1 MNKKP
6 EEYTERIIK
15 STNSLNKKIW
25 GFNKLLFLFLL
36 FFIVIVPIVELHLNA
51 RKRVEYI
58 ALNEI
63 GNEINQTLLISKIL
77 KWEGENIV
85 DINIKENEKYP
96 CIRIPDGYD
105 LLLQDYSLITFTRC
119 GRCGEF
125 AEMFHE
131 LTKTFGVKNR
141 IIDADNVYGG
151 NHAWVEIVIGNE
163 TIPIDT
169 SSING
174 YNSSQFYNCKFLIQY
189 RNIRVR
195 SFFGGEDVS
204 KKYYSWCS

>member
-1 MNKKP
+1 V
-6 EEYTERIIK
+6 TIIK
-15 STNSLNKKIW
+15 IH
-25 GFNKLLFLFLL
+25 F
-36 FFIVIVPIVELHLNA
+36 NA

-77 KWEGENIV
+77 KWERENIV
-85 DINIKENEKYP
+85 DLNVKENEKYP

-105 LLLQDYSLITFTRC
+105 LLLQDYSLISLTRC

-131 LTKTFGVKNR
+131 LAKSFGIKNR

-169 SSING
+169 GSING